1 MILPYRLIRPLF
13 FAFDP
18 ERVHGL
24 TLKALRRGLA
34 GGPGEIATPRLSQ
47 TLFGLDFP
55 NPLGLAAGFDKNVE
69 APDGALKLGFGFVE
83 CGTVTPLAQ
92 AGNPRPRIFRLVEDR
107 AVINRLGFNNDG
119 HAPAARRLQARAA
132 RPGIVGIN
140 LGANKDAADRAAD
153 YVTGYR
159 ALAAHA
165 AYVTIN
171 ISSPNTPGLR
181 GLQNAEELADL
192 LSRVAAARADS
203 GVHRPIWLKIAPD
216 LDAEAI
222 GAIVEAC
229 VAHGIDAL
237 AVSNTTLARPE
248 SLGGARKG
256 ETGGLSGAP
265 LMMPSTRALAQ
276 AFLAAKGRLP
286 LIGIGGIASA
296 DDAYAKIAAGANLV
310 QLYTAMI
317 YGGPGLP
324 ARIVRGLDARL
335 ERENL
340 SLDALVGRDAAAWA
354 SAPTP

>member
-1 MILPYRLIRPLF
+1 MIVPYPLIRPALF
-13 FAFDP
+13 ALEP

-24 TLKALRRGLA
+24 TLKALRLGLG
-34 GGPGEIATPRLSQ
+34 GGPGEIASPRLRQ
-47 TLFGLDFP
+47 RLFGIDVP
-55 NPLGLAAGFDKNVE
+55 NPLGLAAGFDKNAD

-83 CGTVTPLAQ
+83 CGTVTPKPQ
-92 AGNPRPRIFRLVEDR
+92 AGNPRPRIFRLTEDR
-107 AVINRLGFNNDG
+107 AVINRLGFNNEG
-119 HAPAARRLQARAA
+119 HAAALARLTARAG
-132 RPGIVGIN
+132 RGGIVGIN

-153 YVTGYR
+153 YVAGYR

-165 AYVTIN
+165 AYVTVN

-181 GLQNAEELADL
+181 GLQNPEELNDL
-192 LSRVAAARADS
+192 LGRVAAVRRES
-203 GVHRPIWLKIAPD
+203 GVQRPIWLKIAPD

-237 AVSNTTLARPE
+237 AVSNTTLARPA
-248 SLGGARKG
+248 SLRSAAKG

-265 LMMPSTRALAQ
+265 LFVPSTRALAQ

-286 LIGIGGIASA
+286 LIGIGGVASA
-296 DDAYAKIAAGANLV
+296 DDAYAKIAAGASLV
-310 QLYTAMI
+310 QIYTAMI

-335 ERENL
+335 EREGL
-340 SLDALVGRDAAAWA
+340 TVAGLAGRDAADWA
-354 SAPTP
+354 A